1 MISPSHFKRT
11 TLAFSVLSLLTFC
24 GCQSLSESA
33 RYIDDSMPWNSK
45 QAEQRRHEQAAARIV
60 AIWSHDV
67 LSTPKQGAIQGFGG
81 RMYFYN
87 RRQEAVK
94 VEGQLIVYA
103 FDDTGKTVTDH
114 SKMAPTR
121 KYIFRADQLQS
132 HLSESEL
139 GPSYSFWIPWQ
150 KIGGQERKISLVPV
164 FIPEQGEVING
175 LFSKA
180 VLPGKTTTP
189 DGTTEQDQLVNAASG
204 KAMRVDTYTHRNA
217 NTAPAV
223 RNTQTIDLSPNLTR
237 HMATAPPQ
245 RVAPTSYSNN
255 ASEMATSYPTTQSA
269 NAPYV
274 SSRRPTGIHIN
285 TNPSGLKSIKLGP
298 PKRHQ

>member
-1 MISPSHFKRT
+1 
-11 TLAFSVLSLLTFC
+11 
-24 GCQSLSESA
+24 
-33 RYIDDSMPWNSK
+33 
-45 QAEQRRHEQAAARIV
+45 
-60 AIWSHDV
+60 
-67 LSTPKQGAIQGFGG
+67 
-81 RMYFYN
+81 
-87 RRQEAVK
+87 
-94 VEGQLIVYA
+94 
-103 FDDTGKTVTDH
+103 
-114 SKMAPTR
+114 MAPTR
-121 KYIFRADQLQS
+121 KYIFRAEQLQS

-180 VLPGKTTTP
+180 VLPGKTSTP
-189 DGTTEQDQLVNAASG
+189 DGTTEQDQLVNAPSE
-204 KAMRVDTYTHRNA
+204 KAMRVDTYTHRDT
-217 NTAPAV
+217 NTAHGV

-237 HMATAPPQ
+237 HMTTAPPQ

-255 ASEMATSYPTTQSA
+255 VSEMATSYPTKQSA

-274 SSRRPTGIHIN
+274 SSRRPTGIQIN

-298 PKRHQ
+298 PRRNQ

>member
-1 MISPSHFKRT
+1 MVAR
-11 TLAFSVLSLLTFC
+11 A
-24 GCQSLSESA
+24 CQSPPDILTT
-33 RYIDDSMPWNSK
+33 RCPGTPGR
-45 QAEQRRHEQAAARIV
+45 AEQRRHEQAAARIV
-60 AIWSHDV
+60 AIWSRCSLD
-67 LSTPKQGAIQGFGG
+67 PKQGPIQGFGG
-81 RMYFYN
+81 RIYFYN

-114 SKMAPTR
+114 TKMAPTR
-121 KYIFRADQLQS
+121 KYIFRAEQLQS

-180 VLPGKTTTP
+180 VLPGKTSTP
-189 DGTTEQDQLVNAASG
+189 DGTTEQDQLVNAPSE
-204 KAMRVDTYTHRNA
+204 KAMRVDTLPPRYKYCTR
-217 NTAPAV
+217 V

-237 HMATAPPQ
+237 HMTTLTQ
-245 RVAPTSYSNN
+245 RVAQRAIQTMCRNGYQLP
-255 ASEMATSYPTTQSA
+255 
-269 NAPYV
+269 
-274 SSRRPTGIHIN
+274 H
-285 TNPSGLKSIKLGP
+285 
-298 PKRHQ
+298 RHR